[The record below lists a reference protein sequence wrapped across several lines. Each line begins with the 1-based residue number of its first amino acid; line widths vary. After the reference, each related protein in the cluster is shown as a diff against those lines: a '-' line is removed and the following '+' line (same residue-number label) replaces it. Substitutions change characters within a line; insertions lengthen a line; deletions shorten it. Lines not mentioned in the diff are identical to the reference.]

1 MRRIQA
7 TTLLLLAALARNQA
21 SAAMLQEEA
30 HATPS
35 RVSAPAAPPRESV
48 PATPSV
54 SHRVIHA
61 FDFNERPLGNLET
74 VPMYWAPFRGKG
86 FPFFADGSLDE
97 NVGHE
102 TAPSF
107 RLSCSGRNVCFLYQ
121 GSQTRVRP
129 NSTYRV
135 AGCIKPEALLHAR
148 AMLAACFLNQSGEPI
163 LEGLARSEPIGGKGG
178 GEWVEVSMD
187 LPVAPPEART
197 IGLLVMILQRDSWDP
212 AARRRG
218 YVEFQDVHGG
228 AWFDDIRVYALPR
241 IELRCS
247 APTHVFTDGDTEG
260 VDIRIT
266 SAEPS
271 GLRYTAVVRDVEDRA
286 VLEESADVELSAE
299 GASRRLNLGALP
311 PGIYRAELTVYEGEQ
326 PLTRRVLTCARV
338 AAPRQGSRMSPARP
352 FGIVIDPAK
361 RCAPGLEADLLLSQG
376 VRSAKLPVWSGL
388 PDDDGNSEAG
398 RREIDQAMMSLYRGG
413 FRLTGVFAGPP
424 PDVLKA
430 SGAYRPALLEI
441 LTSDPAAWSASVAE
455 VVAPY
460 ATMIQAWQ
468 VGADDDLELASD
480 VRLPDG
486 RNKLRTEMK
495 RFVHEPLMVTPAS
508 SALEP
513 SVAPSEGGDL
523 SLTLGRDVL
532 PDQIEAHVEAFRKDG
547 SLALDL
553 FVCSADE
560 DRYDRRARLA
570 DWAQRVILA
579 RHTGAQ
585 TVYVPQT
592 WSVGRV
598 DGIPVVE
605 PKEEFVLL
613 HTLTDVLGDAQ
624 PGSIVGID
632 ETARAAVFIRGEEA
646 VVALWDPA
654 AGDGERE
661 HELQLDGVRE
671 VVDLWG
677 RRQELTTSADGRQR
691 IRLTPMPVLI
701 PGASMWVFEFQ
712 EKATLTPASLPFS
725 VEPQSRTL
733 SLSNSTSQAMSG
745 EAELELPDAWEAK
758 PSKLRFELPAQGTV
772 TYPIELRY
780 PSGEPAG
787 SKLLRLSMTIE
798 GTPPRVFEKEFTLDL
813 GLADLDVW
821 ATAFTDRSS
830 LVVRQTIRN
839 RSSET
844 LSFRGFVSAPGR
856 ARQYRLIAQIP
867 PGASRIEEYS
877 LPQAGALSGKL
888 LRVGL
893 RELDGT
899 RIHNLELRAP

>member
-1 MRRIQA
+1 MRRV
-7 TTLLLLAALARNQA
+7 AALTLPLLIAIVQHR
-21 SAAMLQEEA
+21 SPAALIQVEPPPKSPQEPA
-30 HATPS
+30 PVA
-35 RVSAPAAPPRESV
+35 VSGGAAPAA
-48 PATPSV
+48 PSV

-61 FDFNERPLGNLET
+61 FDFNERPLGNLES

-86 FPFFADGSLDE
+86 FPFFADGGFDE
-97 NVGHE
+97 NVGHNA
-102 TAPSF
+102 APSF
-107 RLSCSGRNVCFLYQ
+107 RLACSGRNVCFLYQ
-121 GSQTRVRP
+121 GAQTRVRP

-135 AGCIKPEALLHAR
+135 AGCIKPESLIHSR
-148 AMLAACFLNQSGEPI
+148 AMLAACFLNQRGEPI
-163 LEGLARSEPIGGKGG
+163 LEGLARSEPIGGKGD

-212 AARRRG
+212 SARRRG
-218 YVEFQDVHGG
+218 HVEFQDVHGG
-228 AWFDDIRVYALPR
+228 AWFDDLRVYALPR
-241 IELRCS
+241 IELRAS
-247 APTHVFTDGDTEG
+247 TPTHVFTDGDEEG

-271 GLRYTAVVRDVEDRA
+271 GLRFTAVVRDVEGRT

-311 PGIYRAELTVYEGEQ
+311 AGIYRAELTVYEGDQ
-326 PLTRRVLTCARV
+326 PLTQRVLTCARIS
-338 AAPRQGSRMSPARP
+338 ARRQGSRSSPARP
-352 FGIVIDPAK
+352 FGIVIDPAR
-361 RCAPGLEADLLLSQG
+361 RCAPGIEADLLAEQG
-376 VRSAKLPVWSGL
+376 VRSAKLPMWSGML
-388 PDDDGNSEAG
+388 DEDAGGEAT
-398 RREIDQAMMSLYRGG
+398 RREIDQAMMGLFRSG

-424 PDVLKA
+424 QDVLKA
-430 SGAYRPALLEI
+430 SGAYRPSLLEI
-441 LTSDPAAWSASVAE
+441 LTSDPAAWSSSVAE

-480 VRLPDG
+480 ARLPDARG
-486 RNKLRTEMK
+486 KLREEMK
-495 RFVHEPLMVTPAS
+495 RFVHEPLIVTPAS

-513 SVAPSEGGDL
+513 SASLEKEGDV
-523 SLTLGRDVL
+523 SLTLGREVL
-532 PDQIEAHVEAFRKDG
+532 PDHIEAHVEAFRKDG
-547 SLALDL
+547 SAKLDL
-553 FVCSADE
+553 FIRAADE

-592 WSVGRV
+592 WSVGWL
-598 DGIPVVE
+598 DGKPVVE

-654 AGDGERE
+654 AADGERE

-677 RRQELTTSADGRQR
+677 RRQELATSADGRQR
-691 IRLTPMPVLI
+691 IRLTPMPVLV

-733 SLSNSTSQAMSG
+733 SLTNPTSQAISG
-745 EAELELPDAWEAK
+745 DAELELPDAWEAK
-758 PSKLRFELPAQGTV
+758 PSKLWFELPAQGTV

-787 SKLLRLSMTIE
+787 AKLLRLRMTIE

-856 ARQYRLIAQIP
+856 ARQYRLISQIP

-877 LPQAGALSGKL
+877 LPQASALSGKL

>member
-1 MRRIQA
+1 M
-7 TTLLLLAALARNQA
+7 LLLAAI
-21 SAAMLQEEA
+21 LQHRA
-30 HATPS
+30 FALPLQGK
-35 RVSAPAAPPRESV
+35 APAAPPQDTA
-48 PATPSV
+48 PDATFV

-74 VPMYWAPFRGKG
+74 IPMYWAPFRGKG
-86 FPFFADGSLDE
+86 FPFFADGSFDE
-97 NVGHE
+97 RVGHD
-102 TAPSF
+102 ASPSF
-107 RLSCSGRNVCFLYQ
+107 RLACSGRNVCFLYQ
-121 GSQTRVRP
+121 GAQTRVRP

-135 AGCIKPEALLHAR
+135 AGWIKPEALLHSR
-148 AMLAACFLNQSGEPI
+148 AMLAACFLDPRGEPI
-163 LEGLARSEPIGGKGG
+163 LAGLAKSEPIGGNGD

-212 AARRRG
+212 ATRRRG
-218 YVEFQDVHGG
+218 HVEFQDVHGG

-241 IELRCS
+241 IELRS
-247 APTHVFTDGDTEG
+247 STPTHVFTDGDAEG

-266 SAEPS
+266 SAEPT
-271 GLRYTAVVRDVEDRA
+271 GLRFTAVVRDVEGRA
-286 VLEESADVELSAE
+286 VLEESADVDLSAE
-299 GASRRLNLGALP
+299 GASRRLKLGKLS
-311 PGIYRAELTVYEGEQ
+311 PGIYRVELTVYEGDQ
-326 PLTRRVLTCARV
+326 PLTQRALTCARV
-338 AAPRQGSRMSPARP
+338 GAPQHASRVSPARP
-352 FGIVIDPAK
+352 FGIVIDPAA
-361 RCAPGLEADLLLSQG
+361 RCAPGIEADLLLEQG
-376 VRSAKLPVWSGL
+376 VRSAKLPMWSGIL
-388 PDDDGNSEAG
+388 SEDAGSEAS
-398 RREIDQAMMSLYRGG
+398 RREIDQAMMSLFRGG

-424 PDVLKA
+424 PDVLRA

-441 LTSDPAAWSASVAE
+441 LTSDPAAWSPSVAE

-468 VGADDDLELASD
+468 VGADGDLELASD
-480 VRLPDG
+480 ARLPDARG
-486 RNKLRTEMK
+486 KLRQEMK

-513 SVAPSEGGDL
+513 SASLAEGGDL
-523 SLTLGRDVL
+523 SLTLGREIV
-532 PDQIEAHVEAFRKDG
+532 PDQIEAHVDAFRKDG
-547 SLALDL
+547 AAKLDL

-592 WSVGRV
+592 WSVGWL
-598 DGIPVVE
+598 DASPVVE

-632 ETARAAVFIRGEEA
+632 ETARAAVFIRGDEA

-654 AGDGERE
+654 AADGERE

-677 RRQELTTSADGRQR
+677 RRQELATSADGRQR
-691 IRLTPMPVLI
+691 IRLTPMPVLV

-725 VEPQSRTL
+725 VEPQTRTL
-733 SLSNSTSQAMSG
+733 SLTNPTSQAISG
-745 EAELELPDAWEAK
+745 DAELELPDAWEAK

-787 SKLLRLSMTIE
+787 SKLLRLRMTLE

-813 GLADLDVW
+813 GLADVDVW

-856 ARQYRLIAQIP
+856 ARQYRLIAEIP

-877 LPQAGALSGKL
+877 LPQASPLSGKL